1 MVAKGEAKKEYAAAV
16 FLKWLTAPEQNMR
29 FISKT
34 GYLPVSKQAFE
45 EDIREHLETVDDIR
59 IKKMLTAVLSM
70 YESYDFF
77 TAPNFGSFDTVSR
90 EYEESFKTL
99 LKTQREAYL
108 KNEALKM
115 CIRDRCGTFGCRCTC
130 VCSVL

>member
-1 MVAKGEAKKEYAAAV
+1 MVAKGETTKEYAAAV
-16 FLKWLTAPEQNMR
+16 FLTWLTAPEQNMR

-45 EDIREHLETVDDIR
+45 EDIEEHLETVEDIR

-70 YESYDFF
+70 YENYDFF
-77 TAPNFGSFDTVSR
+77 TAPKFGSFDTVSS
-90 EYEESFKTL
+90 EYEEAFKTL

-108 KNEALKM
+108 KNEALSAA
-115 CIRDRCGTFGCRCTC
+115 DALVAFAN
-130 VCSVL
+130 